1 MTYVAPKLTR
11 LGSVASLTASD
22 IKCSTG
28 QDFNYRNRW
37 HHPVQPPF
45 THWTNGDQAKTAGEL
60 IRSGGCQWISLI
72 Q

>member
-1 MTYVAPKLTR
+1 MTYAAPKLTK
-11 LGSVASLTASD
+11 LGHVANITASD

-37 HHPVQPPF
+37 QHPVEPPF
-45 THWTNGDQAKTAGEL
+45 TLWTNGDQSKTAGEL
-60 IRSGGCQWISLI
+60 LRGGGCQWVSVI